1 MPDTATR
8 PASNDSPSAVAAD
21 ATEAISSAAAPA
33 HQGDDEIMAEPDDK
47 NNIQKLLPT
56 VLSRLA
62 AGLPMHELSTIIKE
76 ACACEDAL

>member
-1 MPDTATR
+1 MSDTATR
-8 PASNDSPSAVAAD
+8 PASNDSPSAVQAD
-21 ATEAISSAAAPA
+21 AAEAISSAAAPG
-33 HQGDDEIMAEPDDK
+33 HHGEDEIMAEPDNDD
-47 NNIQKLLPT
+47 IQNLLPT